1 MDIKSRYDWV
11 DAFRGYAIIL
21 VILLHTSIRFAPQT
35 EDVMKFTI
43 LGAFGVQLFFI
54 MSSFTLFNSYSK
66 RSLIDGINTVKFF
79 FIRRFFRIA
88 PAYYLIG
95 IWYII
100 LSIITPR
107 AFIYED
113 TGITDN
119 PIDWF
124 KTMIGY
130 LFLNG
135 LYLPAISYLPPGAW
149 SISVE
154 MMFYLTLPI
163 LFLYLKDIKITVLAL
178 FSAMTISY
186 IINHILVNFNL
197 VSDRVGLYFWFPNQF
212 PIFIFGVLLFHVRN
226 KFEFKK
232 YIYNCLIV
240 ISIILF
246 IYFRYMTFFTYPSM
260 YFQQVYIYS
269 FILFL
274 FVLGVS
280 KTNNSLIINKYIR
293 EIGKVSFSMYL
304 IHFRTVMAI
313 YIIVKYIQN
322 FIDLQIQS
330 IPLYIIISIICII
343 ITFYISKITYKY
355 IELRGIEFGNKIINN
370 KEKNNENR
378 NKI

>member
-1 MDIKSRYDWV
+1 MNIESKYNWV

-35 EDVMKFTI
+35 EEVMKFTI

-66 RSLIDGINTVKFF
+66 RSLIDGVNIVKFF

-88 PAYYLIG
+88 PTYYLIG

-119 PIDWF
+119 QIDWF
-124 KTMIGY
+124 RTIIGY

-135 LYLPAISYLPPGAW
+135 IYLPAISYLPPGAW

-154 MMFYLTLPI
+154 MMFYLTVPI
-163 LFLYLKDIKITVLAL
+163 LFLYLKNIKITVFAL
-178 FSAMTISY
+178 FIAITVAY
-186 IINHILVNFNL
+186 IINHILVYFNL

-212 PIFIFGVLLFHVRN
+212 PIFIFGILLFHVKN
-226 KFEFKK
+226 KIEFKK
-232 YIYNCLIV
+232 YVYNFFIL
-240 ISIILF
+240 ISILLF
-246 IYFRYMTFFTYPSM
+246 IYFRFMPFFTYPTM
-260 YFQQVYIYS
+260 YFQQVYVYS

-280 KTNNSLIINKYIR
+280 KTDNKFIVNNFIR
-293 EIGKVSFSMYL
+293 KIGKVSFSMYL
-304 IHFRTVMAI
+304 IHFSTIMAI
-313 YIIVKYIQN
+313 YLMTKYTQN
-322 FIDLQIQS
+322 FIDFSIRS
-330 IPLYIIISIICII
+330 IPLYIILSIVSII
-343 ITFYISKITYKY
+343 ITYYISKITYKY
-355 IELRGIEFGNKIINN
+355 IEQRGIDFGNKIINN
-370 KEKNNENR
+370 TEK
-378 NKI
+378 K